1 MTNSPAYLWYPRD
14 VFDSE
19 RVEDLSPAEECWY
32 RRALDRSW
40 GDEGISS
47 DPVKAA
53 KRIGKKC
60 TVKAAE
66 MILKVFFV
74 PKRNDATKMV
84 NPRQEKERK
93 KLFEK
98 SKQKSAA
105 GKKGMAK
112 RWKQRSKS
120 DNTVITP
127 LPVCYNIS
135 SSISSS
141 ISKEEYT
148 PIAHANLTWPMKPL
162 IEAFPD
168 YLPDRITPAM
178 IGFIEAE
185 VKPGD
190 EEAWTDTIRD
200 YQQNFDP
207 TLNRYL
213 PDKTANI
220 LGVFRKYKTKAELN
234 KNGNRNKKQSNP
246 RGERS
251 SGHDGNTDPAFYMS
265 IGSKPL

>member
-1 MTNSPAYLWYPRD
+1 MPKMTNSPAYLWYPRD

-40 GDEGISS
+40 GDEGISA

-74 PKRNDATKMV
+74 PKKNDPTKMV

-98 SKQKSAA
+98 SKQRSAA

-112 RWKQRSKS
+112 RWKQKSKS
-120 DNTVITP
+120 DNAVITP
-127 LPVCYNIS
+127 LDVCNNIS
-135 SSISSS
+135 SSIS
-141 ISKEEYT
+141 ITSKEEENAPGKPPLREIFLGKVEAALASRMGIKTLPNRHDWHQRLLWAFTNDFT
-148 PIAHANLTWPMKPL
+148 PEAVIETYDLMKKGFWANKSVSAKSLVDNIPNL
-162 IEAFPD
+162 EALRAEVASKNGHRPVD
-168 YLPDRITPAM
+168 DLPD
-178 IGFIEAE
+178 
-185 VKPGD
+185 
-190 EEAWTDTIRD
+190 
-200 YQQNFDP
+200 
-207 TLNRYL
+207 
-213 PDKTANI
+213 
-220 LGVFRKYKTKAELN
+220 
-234 KNGNRNKKQSNP
+234 
-246 RGERS
+246 GEMLY
-251 SGHDGNTDPAFYMS
+251 A
-265 IGSKPL
+265 K